1 MYVKLYCKLITV
13 ACNRSERDRG
23 GERDGGGGGG
33 EKERRRREG
42 ERGGLNLFYDCTVIA
57 HYQLVL
63 YYHRAR
69 WY

>member
-1 MYVKLYCKLITV
+1 ME
-13 ACNRSERDRG
+13 AE
-23 GERDGGGGGG
+23 E
-33 EKERRRREG
+33 EEEERRRREG

-63 YYHRAR
+63 YYHRTR